1 MGVTLYHLPHVCT
14 DLLFFISLT
23 HCCKIPLKQK
33 NAWSLW
39 GLSLMFKACECKRV
53 QLCSKKRQLREAAAL
68 PGGGSKSNS
77 SVPHFREGFDVTGI
91 SCSSLKEHQRYLPP
105 PNPSKINH
113 DIHSSV
119 GHLIGNTVGFDIF
132 SVINASLT
140 ALNVINY
147 PKVHSVTG
155 WWQFLDL

>member
-1 MGVTLYHLPHVCT
+1 MV
-14 DLLFFISLT
+14 
-23 HCCKIPLKQK
+23 
-33 NAWSLW
+33 LW
-39 GLSLMFKACECKRV
+39 GLSITFNACECKRV
-53 QLCSKKRQLREAAAL
+53 KLCSKKRQLRGAAAL

-77 SVPHFREGFDVTGI
+77 SVPHFSEGFDVTGI

-105 PNPSKINH
+105 PPNPSNINH

-119 GHLIGNTVGFDIF
+119 GHLIGGNTVGFDIF

-147 PKVHSVTG
+147 PQGALRNWLVAVFGFVMQRKNC
-155 WWQFLDL
+155 